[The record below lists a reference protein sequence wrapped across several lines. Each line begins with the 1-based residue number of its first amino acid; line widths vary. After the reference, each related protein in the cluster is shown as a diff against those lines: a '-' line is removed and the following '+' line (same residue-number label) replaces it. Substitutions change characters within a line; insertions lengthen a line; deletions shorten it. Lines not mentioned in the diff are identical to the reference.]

1 MNVYFSIFHHASE
14 NWLLSGKM
22 AAEAARLPVGVN
34 ERVEQYG
41 VAMPHFVVQ
50 EDYDQFPAAFLRT
63 IAAESEIPD
72 GEPRITPA
80 EVAYIRDN
88 TQIIPASIHC
98 FTDSQVYPFE
108 FPEHVSIPV
117 ALVGANVTKKI
128 LVVLYKF
135 VCSTSY
141 YLNCYFF
148 GFVFADDMALRSIPP
163 HNTEVCMLPGHLKS
177 VFQLISAVRQ
187 RKASV
192 VVHDDSASAS
202 ENLAPNQPTD
212 DAPMPVAVATDPATM
227 RSNAD
232 ILIANV
238 PATAV
243 ETFVPGPYIF
253 CSLDACAGSKFQEG
267 AVVMRDQV
275 VWRMRSRIVHYRY
288 MSRDT
293 PPKLTKH
300 EQRRIDCGL
309 FWSTS
314 PHDLHHEMLV
324 VLSLVIVFKRR
335 MDYLLSRELQLMR
348 IRIVHK
354 LCSKE
359 ARTQFML
366 ANCLYDAYVA
376 HQATCTHEKFECFE
390 RFVLETYETTL
401 TRLARITDYI
411 LHDMPPAEA
420 RASDEPTLDLLAQIV
435 DCAVD
440 FLRINFD
447 R

>member
-1 MNVYFSIFHHASE
+1 MNVYFSIFQHASE
-14 NWLLSGKM
+14 NWALSGKM
-22 AAEAARLPVGVN
+22 AAEATRLPVGVN

-63 IAAESEIPD
+63 IATESEIAD
-72 GEPRITPA
+72 DEPRITPA

-117 ALVGANVTKKI
+117 ALIGATVNKKI

-163 HNTEVCMLPGHLKS
+163 HNTEVFMLPGHLKS

-192 VVHDDSASAS
+192 PACNDDVNTLEPSQSSEDVPMHAVVAD
-202 ENLAPNQPTD
+202 
-212 DAPMPVAVATDPATM
+212 DPATM

-232 ILIANV
+232 ILIANIQ
-238 PATAV
+238 PNAI

-253 CSLDACAGSKFQEG
+253 CSLDACAHATFQEG

-288 MSRDT
+288 MNSDGSR
-293 PPKLTKH
+293 PLTKH

-314 PHDLHHEMLV
+314 PNDLHHEMLV

-335 MDYLLSRELQLMR
+335 MDYLLPRELQLMR
-348 IRIVHK
+348 VRITHK
-354 LCSKE
+354 LSSKE
-359 ARTQFML
+359 ARTQFMH
-366 ANCLYDAYVA
+366 ANRMYDAYVA
-376 HQATCTHEKFECFE
+376 HQAVCTHEKFECFE
-390 RFVLETYETTL
+390 RFVLETYESTL
-401 TRLARITDYI
+401 TRLGRITDYI
-411 LHDMPPAEA
+411 LHDMPEAEA